1 MCGPSKCSLNLNSS
15 SGCCPKREPWFPF
28 FENSS
33 YVGYSFLYYE
43 TACTL
48 PSTHRCK
55 PRKLKSP
62 ANHPRCEEPPTGKC
76 GFADGLITLSSA
88 GFFRMSN
95 AIRHRVAMERIFSAG
110 VSPETAREAAMIVN
124 SAWIQAFS
132 SIHWEYMCLKEL
144 PPEGSEENFEESGS
158 RGNNRPFRSKMQT

>member
-1 MCGPSKCSLNLNSS
+1 MKEWLNLYWPAFYSA
-15 SGCCPKREPWFPF
+15 
-28 FENSS
+28 ENTIHH
-33 YVGYSFLYYE
+33 GI
-43 TACTL
+43 
-48 PSTHRCK
+48 
-55 PRKLKSP
+55 
-62 ANHPRCEEPPTGKC
+62 EEPPTGKC

-144 PPEGSEENFEESGS
+144 PPEGGSSEVVWETAGIKETITSLLKKVKFSLRPTCPYCGARIQRGS
-158 RGNNRPFRSKMQT
+158 KFCPKCGAKLED